1 MNQLEERNYY
11 EQEDELDLLD
21 LVRTLMK
28 HKHMI
33 AVVTIVITLF
43 MIVGGYF
50 YNKSKAITTTIITL
64 NYPGRENGKTP
75 NGALLT
81 TNEIVPLDVLNNVY
95 DKHKDIIKEKDKRDF
110 INSVELVSV
119 VPDYIKKRIEEAE
132 KKGEKYIYT
141 PSEFQIVSKDNKKIV
156 DDIANESVASFIERY
171 RPNYTIQPI
180 KIEGDYDYPTV
191 FELISDKIDTL
202 KTLVNDRD
210 KKHFISNKSGY
221 SFDKIRQNIESLE
234 KLELQDY
241 YSYYTVHNLSLDM
254 KAREVRYKSDIQ
266 VLKLQ
271 REGLISQRDTIK
283 KMIDDYRPG
292 EKSFII
298 GNVGELQKKLDQ
310 SDEYYGKLIDQYLSL
325 NKAIVEKEQ
334 RIKKLEEENKVA
346 LVYPTEQ
353 QKEKMNLKLDVLIN
367 RLNSIIEDVNTI
379 NDEYIRVTYS
389 NMISITAPVIE
400 TTSGKPLYIYLAV
413 GIILGLFTGI
423 FFSFIAEF
431 KEDYKKRYGK

>member
-1 MNQLEERNYY
+1 MNRLEERNYY
-11 EQEDELDLLD
+11 EQEDKLDLLD

-28 HKHMI
+28 RKYMI
-33 AVVTIVITLF
+33 AIVTLIITLC
-43 MIVGGYF
+43 MIIGGYL
-50 YNKSKAITTTIITL
+50 YNKSKAITTIVITL

-292 EKSFII
+292 EKNFII

-310 SDEYYGKLIDQYLSL
+310 SDEYYGKLIDQYLNL
-325 NKAIVEKEQ
+325 NRSIVEKEQ
-334 RIKKLEEENKVA
+334 RTRKLEEENKVA

-400 TTSGKPLYIYLAV
+400 TTAGKPLYMYLAL

>member
-1 MNQLEERNYY
+1 MNRLEERNYY
-11 EQEDELDLLD
+11 EQEDKLDLLD

-43 MIVGGYF
+43 MIVGGYL
-50 YNKSKAITTTIITL
+50 YNKSKAITTTVITL

-110 INSVELVSV
+110 INSIDLVWMI
-119 VPDYIKKRIEEAE
+119 PDHIKKRIKDAE
-132 KKGEKYIYT
+132 NRGEKYIYT

-292 EKSFII
+292 EKNFII

-310 SDEYYGKLIDQYLSL
+310 SDEYYGKLIDQYLNL
-325 NKAIVEKEQ
+325 NRSIVEKEQ

-400 TTSGKPLYIYLAV
+400 TTAGKPLYMYLAL

>member
-28 HKHMI
+28 HKYMI
-33 AVVTIVITLF
+33 AIVTIVITLF

-156 DDIANESVASFIERY
+156 DDIANESAASFIERY

-292 EKSFII
+292 EKNFII

-325 NKAIVEKEQ
+325 NKVIVEKEQ

-400 TTSGKPLYIYLAV
+400 TTAGKPLYMYLAL

>member
-1 MNQLEERNYY
+1 MNQLEERKKING
-11 EQEDELDLLD
+11 EEVDLLD
-21 LVRTLMK
+21 LVRTVMK
-28 HKHMI
+28 HKKLIVM
-33 AVVTIVITLF
+33 VTIIVALF
-43 MIVGGYF
+43 MTIGGYF
-50 YNKSKAITTTIITL
+50 YNKSKAITTTVITL

-81 TNEIVPLDVLNNVY
+81 NNEIVPLDVLNNVY

-110 INSVELVSV
+110 INSIDLVWMI
-119 VPDYIKKRIEEAE
+119 PDHIKKRIKDAE
-132 KKGEKYIYT
+132 NRGEKYNYT

-292 EKSFII
+292 EKNFII

-310 SDEYYGKLIDQYLSL
+310 SDEYYGKLIDQYLNL
-325 NKAIVEKEQ
+325 NRSIVEKEQ

-400 TTSGKPLYIYLAV
+400 TTAGKPLYMYLAL

>member
-28 HKHMI
+28 HKYMI
-33 AVVTIVITLF
+33 AIVTIVITLF

-310 SDEYYGKLIDQYLSL
+310 SDEYYGKLIDQYLNL
-325 NKAIVEKEQ
+325 NRSIVEKEQ

>member
-28 HKHMI
+28 HKYMI
-33 AVVTIVITLF
+33 AIVTIVITLF

-310 SDEYYGKLIDQYLSL
+310 SDEYYGKLIDQYLNL
-325 NKAIVEKEQ
+325 NRSIVEKEQ

-423 FFSFIAEF
+423 FFSFIAKF

>member
-1 MNQLEERNYY
+1 MNQLEERKKVTG
-11 EQEDELDLLD
+11 DENDLLC
-21 LVRTLMK
+21 LVRILMK

-50 YNKSKAITTTIITL
+50 YNKSKAITTTVITL

-81 TNEIVPLDVLNNVY
+81 TKEIVPLDVLNNVY

-110 INSVELVSV
+110 INSIDLVWMI
-119 VPDYIKKRIEEAE
+119 PDHIKKRIKDAE
-132 KKGEKYIYT
+132 NRGEKYNYT

-254 KAREVRYKSDIQ
+254 EAREVRYKSDIQ

-292 EKSFII
+292 EKNFII

-310 SDEYYGKLIDQYLSL
+310 SDEYYGKLIDQYLNL
-325 NKAIVEKEQ
+325 NRSIVEKEQ

-400 TTSGKPLYIYLAV
+400 TTSGKPLYMYLAV

>member
-1 MNQLEERNYY
+1 MNQLEERKKING
-11 EQEDELDLLD
+11 EEVDLLD
-21 LVRTLMK
+21 LVRTVMK
-28 HKHMI
+28 HKKLIVM
-33 AVVTIVITLF
+33 VTIIVALF
-43 MIVGGYF
+43 MTIGGYF
-50 YNKSKAITTTIITL
+50 YNKSKAITTTVITL

-81 TNEIVPLDVLNNVY
+81 TDEIVPLDVLNNVY

-110 INSVELVSV
+110 INSIDLVWMI
-119 VPDYIKKRIEEAE
+119 PDHIKKRIKDAE
-132 KKGEKYIYT
+132 NRGEKYNYT

-271 REGLISQRDTIK
+271 KEGLISQRDILK
-283 KMIDDYRPG
+283 KMIDEYRPG
-292 EKSFII
+292 EKNFII
-298 GNVGELQKKLDQ
+298 GNIGDLQKKLDQ
-310 SDEYYGKLIDQYLSL
+310 SDEYYGKLIDQYLNL
-325 NKAIVEKEQ
+325 NRSIVEKEQ

-400 TTSGKPLYIYLAV
+400 TTAGKPLYMYLAL